1 HAFGLRTGAPGRVAV
16 AGNRAQGRQRAPATP
31 EMLRTR
37 VKTDASGGRDQ
48 LDLMPLPQQIGKHRS
63 SQYDCPLEVGVAFAA
78 PWRELAIV
86 QHDAGAAAL
95 FLFVLLDHEL
105 TATRRDLPMDVAG

>member
-1 HAFGLRTGAPGRVAV
+1 MSNLVFQTGSLAELIPKAIHGQLDIIATRYFAGPSEIDQDPHAFGLRTGAPGRVAV

-63 SQYDCPLEVGVAFAA
+63 SQYDCPLEVGVAF
-78 PWRELAIV
+78 
-86 QHDAGAAAL
+86 
-95 FLFVLLDHEL
+95 
-105 TATRRDLPMDVAG
+105 